1 MDVPNSDII
10 QLMPAEGWE
19 AYYASGN
26 CEDIIDVACFAL
38 HRNGEITAMVADYKK
53 GTLIYAVRR
62 PRFLRIVKL
71 ESKDY
76 V

>member
-10 QLMPAEGWE
+10 QIMPAEGWE
-19 AYYASGN
+19 AVYGAGN
-26 CEDIIDVACFAL
+26 CEEIFDVACFAL
-38 HRNGEITAMVADYKK
+38 HRNGEIAAMVADYKK
-53 GTLIYAVRR
+53 GILIYAVRR